1 MALLLGVIGIYS
13 VISFAVSQRTR
24 EVGIRIA
31 LGAQS
36 SQVQRMF
43 LRQGLMLAALGVAVG
58 LGGAVALTRW
68 MSSLLFEVT
77 PLDPATYAAVT
88 AALIVAAGLASYLP
102 SRRATR
108 IDPIDALRAE

>member
-1 MALLLGVIGIYS
+1 MSDILAESLARASFTLAMLAIASTMALLLGVIGIYS

-36 SQVQRMF
+36 SQVQGMF

-58 LGGAVALTRW
+58 
-68 MSSLLFEVT
+68 
-77 PLDPATYAAVT
+77 
-88 AALIVAAGLASYLP
+88 AGT
-102 SRRATR
+102 SRSRAG
-108 IDPIDALRAE
+108 